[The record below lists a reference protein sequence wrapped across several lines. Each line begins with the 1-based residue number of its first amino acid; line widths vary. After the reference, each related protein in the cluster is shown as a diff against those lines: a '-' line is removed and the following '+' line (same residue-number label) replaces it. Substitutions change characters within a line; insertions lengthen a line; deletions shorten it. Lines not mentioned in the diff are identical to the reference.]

1 MDPGSRVPRRDDV
14 VCANRAYR
22 ILQIELH
29 RAGLPDTGRAARGL
43 TDLGRPTVDWVHLA
57 AGMGVPGVRAE
68 DADTLVR
75 ALERAYAEPG
85 PHLIEAVLA

>member
-1 MDPGSRVPRRDDV
+1 VTTV

-29 RAGLPDTGRAARGL
+29 RAGLPDTGHAASGL
-43 TDLGRPTVDWVHLA
+43 ADLGRPNIDWVQLA
-57 AGMGVPGVRAE
+57 AGMGVPGVRVE
-68 DADTLVR
+68 DADRLVR
-75 ALERAYAEPG
+75 ALQRAYAEPG